1 MTGKCFFL
9 YRALRR
15 VARKL
20 NKNMNQRR
28 AYDYPSAAP
37 SVVRHPSPIVGDSMT
52 GSMFDPC
59 VVALPEGGYAMFVSR
74 RIAGTVERWDSDDG
88 IDWSCKGTALEP
100 SPDSSEWD
108 STVNRAWVL
117 SVNDEWQMWYTGQCG
132 CKSSIGYATSKDG
145 FVFKRHSSNPVI
157 VPELGF
163 EGDSVMNPCVL
174 FEDGEYRMWYSAG
187 EDYEP
192 DVICE
197 ARSHDGIN
205 WDKTEKPVLMKGYE
219 QYDSCKVGGCSVVS
233 LSNNLLAM
241 FYIGY
246 QNLDVAR
253 ICLAVSFDSGSTWKR
268 SKYNPL
274 IGPTR
279 NRWDA
284 HAVYKP
290 SALINEDGS
299 VALWFNAR
307 KDRCEYIGSAV
318 IEADGW
324 KNWIIQ

>member
-1 MTGKCFFL
+1 MKISDLFLKVFNRL
-9 YRALRR
+9 YRFFERLI
-15 VARKL
+15 
-20 NKNMNQRR
+20 NQRHC
-28 AYDYPSAAP
+28 YDYPP
-37 SVVRHPSPIVGDSMT
+37 TCLGVLKYPIPVLGDRDT
-52 GSMFDPC
+52 GTMFDPC
-59 VVALPEGGYAMFVSR
+59 VVRLPDSGYAMYVSCR
-74 RIAGTVERWDSDDG
+74 KNGSIERWDSQDG
-88 IDWSCKGTALEP
+88 ISWSRTCTALQP
-100 SPDSSEWD
+100 NVDRSSWD
-108 STVNRAWVL
+108 SVVNRAWVL
-117 SVNDEWQMWYTGQCG
+117 RGHAVWHMWFTGQHEG
-132 CKSSIGYATSKDG
+132 RSSIGHATSVDG
-145 FVFKRHSSNPVI
+145 LVFMRSSSQPVLS
-157 VPELGF
+157 PELSI
-163 EGDSVMNPCVL
+163 EGVAVMNPCVMSVC
-174 FEDGEYRMWYSAG
+174 DGFRMWYSAG
-187 EDYEP
+187 DNYEP

-205 WDKTEKPVLMKGYE
+205 WNKTEKPVLMKGYE

-307 KDRCEYIGSAV
+307 KDGCEYIGSAV

-324 KNWIIQ
+324 KNWIKQ